1 MSFRA
6 WLDERLASDPEFREE
21 YEQLRRE
28 GAFRRALMGARISAG
43 VTQEQLAGCIGTKQP
58 AIARLEAGD
67 RQPTVPMIQK
77 LAAAL
82 NVSFEFLPSG
92 EVVAHPMP
100 KAVEEPQG
108 APAERTEAGVSAT

>member
-1 MSFRA
+1 MSVSDYLNQRLTTDPKFQEA
-6 WLDERLASDPEFREE
+6 YERLKRK
-21 YEQLRRE
+21 
-28 GAFRRALMGARISAG
+28 GAFSWALLRARLDAQ
-43 VTQEQLAGCIGTKQP
+43 VTQEQLAAYIGTKRP

-92 EVVAHPMP
+92 EVVVHPMP
-100 KAVEEPQG
+100 KVVEEPQD
-108 APAERTEAGVSAT
+108 APAERTETGVSAT

>member
-1 MSFRA
+1 MSFQA
-6 WLDERLASDPEFREE
+6 YLDHRLAHDSEFREA
-21 YEQLRRE
+21 YEAAARE
-28 GAFRRALMGARISAG
+28 DAFSWALIRARIEAQL
-43 VTQEQLAGCIGTKQP
+43 TQEKLAECIGTKQP

-92 EVVAHPMP
+92 EVIIHKMSA
-100 KAVEEPQG
+100 EESKEATPE
-108 APAERTEAGVSAT
+108 PVEAGVSGT

>member
-6 WLDERLASDPEFREE
+6 WLDEQLALDPEFRDE
-21 YEQLRRE
+21 YERLQRE

-43 VTQEQLAGCIGTKQP
+43 VTQGQLAACIGTKQP

-92 EVVAHPMP
+92 EVVAHPTP
-100 KAVEEPQG
+100 SSAEDQSDATPELVETG
-108 APAERTEAGVSAT
+108 VAGT

>member
-1 MSFRA
+1 MSYRA
-6 WLDERLASDPEFREE
+6 WREERLASDPELRAEYNRLKRES
-21 YEQLRRE
+21 
-28 GAFRRALMGARISAG
+28 AFRRALMDARISAR
-43 VTQEQLAGCIGTKQP
+43 VTQAQLAECLETKQP

-92 EVVAHPMP
+92 EVVVHKMSA
-100 KAVEEPQG
+100 EEPQE
-108 APAERTEAGVSAT
+108 APPEPVEAGVSGT

>member
-6 WLDERLASDPEFREE
+6 WLDDQLATDPEFREE
-21 YEQLRRE
+21 FEQLQRE
-28 GAFRRALMGARISAG
+28 AAFRRALMDARISAG
-43 VTQEQLAGCIGTKQP
+43 VTQDQLATFIGTKQP

-67 RQPTVPMIQK
+67 RQPSVPMIQK

-92 EVVAHPMP
+92 EVVVHPMP
-100 KAVEEPQG
+100 KEVEVPQD
-108 APAERTEAGVSAT
+108 APSERTGAGISAT